1 MSKADMYSRER
12 LLGSDNAPSALTR
25 RPILHAERARR
36 DGSGT
41 LATEWRNASRRV
53 SFSHV
58 MVTRQIG
65 AEANSMNLALDEL
78 KGSRGRRSRRR
89 LLGQALFASQRGL
102 EELRNEPLVTRT
114 ASYVTETM
122 ERYWG
127 NELAVAEE
135 LRMDKATIRWFVK
148 AEC

>member
-1 MSKADMYSRER
+1 
-12 LLGSDNAPSALTR
+12 
-25 RPILHAERARR
+25 
-36 DGSGT
+36 
-41 LATEWRNASRRV
+41 
-53 SFSHV
+53 
-58 MVTRQIG
+58 
-65 AEANSMNLALDEL
+65 
-78 KGSRGRRSRRR
+78 
-89 LLGQALFASQRGL
+89 SQRGL

-148 AEC
+148 AECRLLLNEGFDPDVVAGIEADMLSVLDDPLSDPPESLEGRFNGLRARIAEDLSQLERDGERAEMHRHIAVVLGVLGGMGVV